1 MPLTYWLE
9 TYGCQMNF
17 AESNAIELDFA
28 KAGIIPASAPEEAD
42 IAVLNTC
49 SVRQTAENRIWGR
62 LGFYQHM
69 KSERKLTVIL
79 TGCMAERLADDIK
92 KRAPAVD
99 YVVGT
104 NEKQHL
110 LEIIQNHP
118 EVHEEYDFMTSYK
131 GKHPSKSLLPIMN
144 GCNNFC
150 AYCIVP
156 YVRGREV
163 SRNPDEIIA
172 EIDELQRLDV
182 KEITLLGQ
190 NVNSYSYELNDRIV
204 TFPELLKRIT
214 ASVSDQVWIR
224 FLSPHPKDFSQE
236 LISLIGD
243 EKKICSHVHLP
254 VQSGSDTVLQAM
266 KRGYTRESYLELVA
280 SLRAADSAVTF
291 STDILVGFPGE
302 TEKDFEDTIDLVER
316 VGYLDAYMYYFNPRE
331 GTEAMQMGGH
341 LADEIKL
348 SRLQKLIDFQRSKA
362 LEIKQSRIG
371 RIERV
376 LCENYSR
383 KDPNKLLGRTEHD
396 EIVLIEDTNLTTG
409 SFVDVT
415 ISGLTG
421 TTYKGETLCP
431 GKPS

>member
-28 KAGIIPASAPEEAD
+28 KAGIIPAAAPEEAD

-69 KSERKLTVIL
+69 KNERKLTVIL

-104 NEKQHL
+104 NEKQHI

-118 EVHEEYDFMTSYK
+118 EVHEEYDFKTSYK
-131 GKHPSKSLLPIMN
+131 GKQPSKSLLPIMN
-144 GCNNFC
+144 GCNNYC

-163 SRNPDEIIA
+163 SRHPDEIIA
-172 EIDELQRLDV
+172 EIAELQKQDI

-190 NVNSYSYELNDRIV
+190 NVNSYRYELNGKTV

-214 ASVSDQVWIR
+214 NTISDQVWIR

-236 LISLIGD
+236 LISLIGANSS
-243 EKKICSHVHLP
+243 ICSHVHLP
-254 VQSGSDTVLQAM
+254 VQSGSNTVLQAM
-266 KRGYTRESYLELVA
+266 KRGYTRESYLALVS
-280 SLRAADSAVTF
+280 SLRAADPAITF

-302 TEKDFEDTIDLVER
+302 TEKDFESTLELVDS

-331 GTEAMQMGGH
+331 GTEAMRMDGH
-341 LADEIKL
+341 LADELKL
-348 SRLQKLIDFQRSKA
+348 SRLQRLIDFQRSKS
-362 LEIKQSRIG
+362 LKIKQSRIG

-376 LCENYSR
+376 LCENHSR
-383 KDPNKLLGRTEHD
+383 KDPKKLLGRTEHD
-396 EIVLIEDTNLTTG
+396 EIVLLEDENLVSG
-409 SFVDVT
+409 NFADVT
-415 ISGLTG
+415 ITGLVG
-421 TTYKGETLCP
+421 TTYKGENLCP
-431 GKPS
+431 GKQS